1 MISDFVKSVQQ
12 GKIDP
17 VHHIRS
23 ALEEVKNINQQF
35 HYCTT
40 IPEQS
45 ALAESKEA
53 KTGRLAGV
61 AVSVK
66 DCICVKD
73 IESTAGSAILKGYHP
88 VMDATAVQ
96 RLKDEGAIII
106 AKTAQDEFGFG
117 SFAVNVGIG
126 MEIPKNPVDPERA
139 CGGSSGGSAG
149 LTRKVSFPHVSLAE
163 STGGSIVC
171 PASFCGVYGLCPTY
185 GVVSRYGLMDYA
197 NSLDKIGPMATSVDD
212 LKLVMDIIGH
222 MDPRDS
228 TCTGP
233 QHAKVIQKPRIGL
246 LKSSFAQG
254 VDPKVQS
261 AVREF
266 VEKLKRSGFSVSEVE
281 LPLTEKYGISCYYL
295 ISMCEASTNLAKFC
309 GMRYGAHEP
318 LDGNFNEYF
327 SKVRSKYFNEE
338 SKRRIIIGTFARM
351 AGYRDAYYL
360 KAMRVRTKIIEEY
373 KKIFTSVDILLSPT
387 MPILPPRFADIGN
400 LSPLQQYMMDIMTV
414 GPNLAGLPHLNIP
427 AGSVEGLPVGMLLI
441 ADHYQE
447 QTLLACAKVL
457 E

>member
-88 VMDATAVQ
+88 ALDATAGQ

-139 CGGSSGGSAG
+139 GGGSSGGSAG
-149 LTRKVSFPHVSLAE
+149 LTRKVSFPHVAIAE

-185 GVVSRYGLMDYA
+185 GLVSRYGLMDYA
-197 NSLDKIGPMATSVDD
+197 SSLDKIGVMAKRIDEIALGLSVIAGHDEKDATSA
-212 LKLVMDIIGH
+212 
-222 MDPRDS
+222 
-228 TCTGP
+228 T
-233 QHAKVIQKPRIGL
+233 AKKEDYGL
-246 LKSSFAQG
+246 Q
-254 VDPKVQS
+254 
-261 AVREF
+261 
-266 VEKLKRSGFSVSEVE
+266 
-281 LPLTEKYGISCYYL
+281 
-295 ISMCEASTNLAKFC
+295 
-309 GMRYGAHEP
+309 
-318 LDGNFNEYF
+318 
-327 SKVRSKYFNEE
+327 
-338 SKRRIIIGTFARM
+338 
-351 AGYRDAYYL
+351 
-360 KAMRVRTKIIEEY
+360 
-373 KKIFTSVDILLSPT
+373 
-387 MPILPPRFADIGN
+387 
-400 LSPLQQYMMDIMTV
+400 
-414 GPNLAGLPHLNIP
+414 
-427 AGSVEGLPVGMLLI
+427 
-441 ADHYQE
+441 
-447 QTLLACAKVL
+447 
-457 E
+457 